1 MDEEHFSYVEDTF
14 RSEFPL
20 QHYGFV
26 LVRTFGTAFAAI
38 LTNILLYYLLAFI
51 RNLFKK
57 YLVLED
63 MVFWVDWAI
72 FIVNISITA
81 AVALVLEKKFRRYWS
96 REVLL
101 KFAAER
107 DSLFPKH
114 EL

>member
-1 MDEEHFSYVEDTF
+1 MDVEHFSYIEAAY

-26 LVRTFGTAFAAI
+26 VARTFGTAIVAI
-38 LTNILLYYLLAFI
+38 ITNILLYYLLMYI
-51 RNLFKK
+51 RKLFKK
-57 YLVLED
+57 FLVLED
-63 MVFWVDWAI
+63 AIFWVDWAI
-72 FIVNISITA
+72 FIVNVSVTA
-81 AVALVLEKKFRRYWS
+81 AVSLMLESRMRRYWS

-107 DSLFPKH
+107 DNLFPKE